1 MKRIIIYQIILW
13 LFLLPGF
20 AYAQPTKSLA
30 GIWTGEF
37 YVDST
42 KKYYPFELSLS
53 ESKGGYTGFSRI
65 SFEENGI
72 KQVVIRDHSITI
84 QDNLIIIE
92 DEKQLAKASSISQ
105 PKELRKRMLLTVSE
119 SDSVSTMSGTWSTNK
134 TKRFLMATGSVTM
147 QKKNDFKTTEL
158 FKKLDELK
166 LTEALSFNKP
176 INIKPAPVLTPVK
189 DLPIDEPELVLTKR
203 TLAGPTLKEPVR
215 KNTKRSPVF
224 VSFKPK
230 PPSRIIPVL
239 GGVSKAV
246 AVTEKTIVQ
255 PVKKIAQPV
264 TAAVSPALTGVVPY
278 VIPSA
283 PAKTS
288 RPVRQPEIN
297 QSGAAVDVAKRS
309 ISSTQSITFQS
320 DSLQITLYDN
330 GEIDGD
336 TVSVLLDGKV
346 IIAKQGL
353 NTKPN
358 NYTVYFDRNSP
369 DSQMLVMYAENLGS
383 IPPNTGLL
391 IVREGKTVYEVRFSA
406 DLKTNAAVILRR
418 KKDD

>member
-1 MKRIIIYQIILW
+1 MKRFITYNFLLW
-13 LFLLPGF
+13 LFLLPAIAF
-20 AYAQPTKSLA
+20 AQPDQPNGKSLA
-30 GIWTGEF
+30 GIWKGEF

-42 KKYYPFELSLS
+42 KKTYPFELSLS

-72 KQVVIRDHSITI
+72 KHIVIRDHSITI
-84 QDNLIIIE
+84 KDNIIIIE
-92 DEKQLAKASSISQ
+92 DEKQLAKASSIAQ

-119 SDSVSTMSGTWSTNK
+119 SDSVSVMTGTWSTNK

-147 QKKNDFKTTEL
+147 QKKTDYKTSEL

-166 LTEALSFNKP
+166 LAEALSFNKP
-176 INIKPAPVLTPVK
+176 VDIKPAPVTAPVK
-189 DLPIDEPELVLTKR
+189 DLPVVEPDLVLTKR
-203 TLAGPTLKEPVR
+203 SLPLATLKGPFR
-215 KNTKRSPVF
+215 KNIKRSPVF
-224 VSFKPK
+224 VSFKSK
-230 PPSRIIPVL
+230 PPSRIIPVI
-239 GGVSKAV
+239 GGASKAV
-246 AVTEKTIVQ
+246 AVTEKTITKPAAKITQ
-255 PVKKIAQPV
+255 PVS
-264 TAAVSPALTGVVPY
+264 AAVVPAI
-278 VIPSA
+278 IPSV

-288 RPVRQPEIN
+288 RPVKQAEVV
-297 QSGAAVDVAKRS
+297 QSGAALDVAKRS
-309 ISSTQSITFQS
+309 INSTQSITYS
-320 DSLQITLYDN
+320 ADSLQITLYDN

-353 NTKPN
+353 NTRPN
-358 NYTVYFDRNSP
+358 NHTVYFDRNSP

>member
-1 MKRIIIYQIILW
+1 
-13 LFLLPGF
+13 
-20 AYAQPTKSLA
+20 
-30 GIWTGEF
+30 
-37 YVDST
+37 
-42 KKYYPFELSLS
+42 
-53 ESKGGYTGFSRI
+53 
-65 SFEENGI
+65 
-72 KQVVIRDHSITI
+72 VIRDHSITI
-84 QDNLIIIE
+84 QDSLIIIE
-92 DEKQLAKASSISQ
+92 DEKQLAKASSIAQ

-147 QKKNDFKTTEL
+147 QKKNDYKTTEL
-158 FKKLDELK
+158 YKKLDELK
-166 LTEALSFNKP
+166 LADALSFNKP
-176 INIKPAPVLTPVK
+176 IDIKPAPVITPIK
-189 DLPIDEPELVLTKR
+189 DLPVVEPELVLTKR
-203 TLAGPTLKEPVR
+203 NIPTATLKEPFR
-215 KNTKRSPVF
+215 KNSKRSPVF
-224 VSFKPK
+224 VAFKSR

-239 GGVSKAV
+239 GAASKAV
-246 AVTEKTIVQ
+246 AVTEKSIAQ
-255 PVKKIAQPV
+255 PVKKITQPV
-264 TAAVSPALTGVVPY
+264 TAAVTAVVPAI
-278 VIPSA
+278 IPSA

-288 RPVRQPEIN
+288 RPVKQPEIN

-309 ISSTQSITFQS
+309 INSTQSITYQS

-358 NYTVYFDRNSP
+358 NHTVYFDRNSP

-418 KKDD
+418 KKND